1 RSGGARI
8 GGDVPARRPHRG
20 GVPADGGRP
29 GHPLDRGR
37 EDLRALVGGIWPR
50 GAVAVSSLRGLE
62 TPEGVP
68 IQLELASVGDRLVA
82 VMIDPML
89 MHVLGLVLFIIVML
103 TRRR

>member
-1 RSGGARI
+1 
-8 GGDVPARRPHRG
+8 G

-37 EDLRALVGGIWPR
+37 EHLRALVGVLRPR

-82 VMIDPML
+82 VMIDLLL
-89 MHVLGLVLFIIVML
+89 MNVLGLVLFIIVML
-103 TRRR
+103 TGARRGVQPVSPRG